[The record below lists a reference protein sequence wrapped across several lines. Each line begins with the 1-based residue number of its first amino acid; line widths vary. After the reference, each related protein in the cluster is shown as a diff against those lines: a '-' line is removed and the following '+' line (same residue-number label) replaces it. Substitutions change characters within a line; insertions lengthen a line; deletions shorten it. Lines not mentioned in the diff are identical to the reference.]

1 MISNASLGGTYKR
14 TGSLPDMRSIVDMS
28 LKRVSHVTKNESEAE
43 SEPGAK
49 IRYKFKPL
57 PPIPGALSN
66 INNSG
71 LYETIDGLS
80 KLNTADS
87 TRSKDS
93 NNKRKTFKDIAT
105 ILTLVPRL
113 TTNSVRSRKNDHR
126 LAEISQYI
134 PDKKLKVF
142 VGTWNMKGTKV
153 YFIIFDISFINL
165 IFFSPYFYNSF

>member
-1 MISNASLGGTYKR
+1 
-14 TGSLPDMRSIVDMS
+14 MRSIVDMS
-28 LKRVSHVTKNESEAE
+28 LKKVSHVTKNESEAE

-49 IRYKFKPL
+49 IGYKFKPL
-57 PPIPGALSN
+57 PPIPGTSSN

-80 KLNTADS
+80 RLSRGTDKSENAES
-87 TRSKDS
+87 G
-93 NNKRKTFKDIAT
+93 KRKTFKDIAT

-126 LAEISQYI
+126 LADVSQYI

-153 YFIIFDISFINL
+153 
-165 IFFSPYFYNSF
+165 